1 MNKKI
6 PLRQCVGCNEMKSKK
21 EMLRVLK
28 TAEEE
33 VVLDTTG
40 KMNGRGAYLCK
51 NAECLKKAMKHK
63 GIERS
68 LKMAIE
74 KSVYEKLEKEFLD
87 IESE

>member
-28 TAEEE
+28 TAEE

-40 KMNGRGAYLCK
+40 KMNCRGAYLCK

-63 GIERS
+63 GLERS
-68 LKMAIE
+68 LKMEID

>member
-1 MNKKI
+1 MSKKI

-21 EMLRVLK
+21 DLLRVLK
-28 TAEEE
+28 TAEDE
-33 VVLDTTG
+33 VLLDTTG
-40 KMNGRGAYLCK
+40 RLNGRGAYLCK
-51 NAECLKKAMKHK
+51 NADCLKRAIKQK

-68 LKMAIE
+68 LKMNID